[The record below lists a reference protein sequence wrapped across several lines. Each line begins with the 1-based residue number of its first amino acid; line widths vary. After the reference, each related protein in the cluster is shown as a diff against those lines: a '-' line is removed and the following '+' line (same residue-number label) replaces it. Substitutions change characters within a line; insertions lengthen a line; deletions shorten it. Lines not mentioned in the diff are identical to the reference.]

1 VFGSNNAGS
10 YLTDYLHY
18 PKDPIS
24 TANHSS
30 VSHPGGM
37 PHHAEQGWVDMLLG
51 SIGLSSGTAVGGHAP
66 EMSIWELNLWHEV
79 RRAIPT
85 YRVH

>member
-30 VSHPGGM
+30 VSHHGGM

-66 EMSIWELNLWHEV
+66 EMTIWELNLWHEV
-79 RRAIPT
+79 RRMSPT